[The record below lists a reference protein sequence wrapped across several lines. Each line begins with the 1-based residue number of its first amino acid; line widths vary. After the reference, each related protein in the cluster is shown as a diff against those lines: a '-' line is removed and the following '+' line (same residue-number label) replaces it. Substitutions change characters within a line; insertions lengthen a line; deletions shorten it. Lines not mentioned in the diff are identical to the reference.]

1 MTKLCDC
8 AVRESGTY
16 RQDRHQGACVRTL
29 HHHLAGSIQD
39 CDGVRQR
46 DHNDSWRYS
55 LAPRRTLR
63 KWAQLFGVV
72 AEVG

>member
-1 MTKLCDC
+1 MTKLCDWGC
-8 AVRESGTY
+8 GNPAPIAKTVTR
-16 RQDRHQGACVRTL
+16 GACVRTL
-29 HHHLAGSIQD
+29 HHDLAGSIQD

-46 DHNDSWRYS
+46 DHNDSWRCS
-55 LAPRRTLR
+55 LASRRTLR